1 MANETEIK
9 RLEITLSYLI
19 KQDMTIDEKI
29 KALSDSFWRSHNFG
43 YGEYMAGKMMG
54 GINNSQTEQYSLDC
68 KYKYE
73 VSRLIDL
80 LKEIKEEK

>member
-43 YGEYMAGKMMG
+43 YGEAVANKQMS
-54 GINNSQTEQYSLDC
+54 GIIDGQTEQYDLDC

>member
-1 MANETEIK
+1 MTNEQEINQ
-9 RLEITLSYLI
+9 LEITLSYLI

-29 KALSDSFWRSHNFG
+29 KALSDSFWRSHNSG
-43 YGEYMAGKMMG
+43 YGEAVANKQMS
-54 GINNSQTEQYSLDC
+54 GIIDGQTEQYDLDC

>member
-1 MANETEIK
+1 MVNETEIK
-9 RLEITLSYLI
+9 NLESTLSYLI
-19 KQDMTIDEKI
+19 KPDMTIDEKI
-29 KALSDSFWRSHNFG
+29 KALSDSFWRSHNLGFG
-43 YGEYMAGKMMG
+43 EHMAGKMMA
-54 GINNSQTEQYSLDC
+54 GINDSQTEQYELDC